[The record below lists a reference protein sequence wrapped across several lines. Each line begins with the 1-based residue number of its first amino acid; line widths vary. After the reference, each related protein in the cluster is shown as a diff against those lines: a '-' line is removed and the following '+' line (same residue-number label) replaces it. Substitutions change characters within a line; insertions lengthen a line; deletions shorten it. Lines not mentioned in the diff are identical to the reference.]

1 MHLLYNGENGIL
13 NLEERFKKINE
24 QITQD
29 KITSIILKNRHTTR
43 RSIYYFNEISNG
55 LFFISSFFNH
65 SCDCNIFYEGIGD
78 FIFCFAIKDIYE
90 GDELTL
96 LYVAPRLNYHERREK
111 LNNWNIEC
119 DCNLCKHDLETMN
132 KEYKIKYNE
141 FIDFFNNYKYKA
153 NINEENLKMVFNK
166 ITELSSFIVI
176 NKNKLTSYEMCN
188 CLLHIFNFYAFISNM
203 EGVKIIKE
211 QFFNIE
217 NSNHFD
223 LGIELL
229 NSNLRFN
236 RHLIDVNY
244 KDNEKIYNE
253 TINELIKYFK
263 KLTPYKEDS
272 IKEMLNS
279 NIKQYKIDFTK

>member
-1 MHLLYNGENGIL
+1 
-13 NLEERFKKINE
+13 
-24 QITQD
+24 
-29 KITSIILKNRHTTR
+29 
-43 RSIYYFNEISNG
+43 
-55 LFFISSFFNH
+55 
-65 SCDCNIFYEGIGD
+65 
-78 FIFCFAIKDIYE
+78 
-90 GDELTL
+90 
-96 LYVAPRLNYHERREK
+96 
-111 LNNWNIEC
+111 
-119 DCNLCKHDLETMN
+119 MN

-153 NINEENLKMVFNK
+153 NINEENLKIVFTK
-166 ITELSSFIVI
+166 ITELSSFIAI

-244 KDNEKIYNE
+244 KDNQKIYNE

-279 NIKQYKIDFTK
+279 NIKQYKIDFKK